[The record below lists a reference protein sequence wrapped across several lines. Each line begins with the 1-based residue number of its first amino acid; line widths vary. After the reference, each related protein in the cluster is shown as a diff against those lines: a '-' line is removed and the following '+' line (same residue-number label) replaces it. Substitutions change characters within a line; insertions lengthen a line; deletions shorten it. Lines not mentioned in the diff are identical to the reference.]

1 MASDGRARAPGPGT
15 GVAGLRALAV
25 LLVSSLA
32 AYLALCRLDAING
45 AGPVLRFLGLM
56 GLLFGLQ
63 ALAFRETRRLGD
75 RRGVLVL
82 VAAGAVL
89 FRLALLPAG
98 LPPGRG
104 LSEAARDLADD
115 LRGERAAYER
125 FQLYDDDLWRYLWDG
140 HVAAHGLNPYRY
152 APADEALDR
161 LAERERSTATDQRPV
176 WADVR
181 DNVNY
186 PEVPTVYPPLA
197 QALFRV
203 SHGLAPGSVLA
214 WKGFVVT
221 FDLLAALLLACG
233 LRAAGRPRTDVLL
246 YAWNPLVVKVFAA
259 SGHVDALMVSALAGT
274 AAAVLGGRRLLGG
287 LGLGLAVAAKLSPI
301 VLVPFLARR
310 LGGRAMALAAGVVAL
325 LYAPYLDAGLSVSR
339 GLSAFAQGW
348 QFNAG
353 PFALLRYLAAQ
364 VTDEPS
370 ALARVVSAAAIVAL
384 LVFLARR
391 DDGEARSFPRVA
403 AHALGGALVL
413 GPAMMPWYLAGV
425 LPLAILAGEAAW
437 VAFSPLVCLS
447 FLVMIDGV
455 ERAGTLL
462 VEYGALATL
471 LVLGA
476 KAGAPRLPSRAR
488 AGGPAMHS
496 LKTALAL
503 AALLGLPALA
513 SAQGSRS
520 IEEPP
525 RTEFHTLSILRSVNG
540 VLLEADEEEGTIL
553 LQVGLKEEERAVFK
567 VHSKIRLSAD
577 KKSAL
582 GGRKKLVLADFPLSQ
597 PVKVTFRTTDLMAVE
612 MRLLKLGK

>member
-1 MASDGRARAPGPGT
+1 MTSDARADAPGPET
-15 GVAGLRALAV
+15 GVAGSGSLAV

-32 AYLALCRLDAING
+32 AYLALNRLDAVNG

-56 GLLFGLQ
+56 GLLFVLQ
-63 ALAFRETRRLGD
+63 ALSFRETRRLGD
-75 RRGVLVL
+75 RRGVLGL

-104 LSEAARDLADD
+104 LSESARDLADD

-140 HVAAHGLNPYRY
+140 HVAAHGVNPYRY
-152 APADEALDR
+152 APADDALDG
-161 LAERERSTATDQRPV
+161 LAERERSPVTDERTV
-176 WADVR
+176 WSDVR

-186 PEVPTVYPPLA
+186 PEIPTVYPPLA
-197 QALFRV
+197 QALFRL
-203 SHGLAPGSVLA
+203 SHALAPGSVLA
-214 WKGFVVT
+214 WKALVVT
-221 FDLLAALLLACG
+221 LDLLAALLLACG
-233 LRAAGRPRTDVLL
+233 LRAAGRPRTDVVL
-246 YAWNPLVVKVFAA
+246 YAWNPLVVKVFAG
-259 SGHVDALMVSALAGT
+259 SGHVDALMVAALAAA
-274 AAAVLGGRRLLGG
+274 AAAVLGERRLLGG

-325 LYAPYLDAGLSVSR
+325 LYAPYLGAGVAVSG
-339 GLSAFAQGW
+339 GLSAFAHGW

-353 PFALLRYLAAQ
+353 PFALLRHLAGR
-364 VTDEPS
+364 VSDEPS
-370 ALARVVSAAAIVAL
+370 TLARALSAAAIVAL

-413 GPAMMPWYLAGV
+413 GPAVMPWYLAGV

-437 VAFSPLVCLS
+437 LGFAPLVCLS

-471 LVLGA
+471 LVFRS
-476 KAGAPRLPSRAR
+476 KAGGRHLRPKAR
-488 AGGPAMHS
+488 AGGPAMQAF
-496 LKTALAL
+496 KAALAL
-503 AALLGLPALA
+503 TALLGLPALA

-520 IEEPP
+520 VGEPP
-525 RTEFHTLSILRSVNG
+525 RTEFETLSILRSVNG
-540 VLLEADEEEGTIL
+540 VLLEANQEERTIL
-553 LQVGLKEEERAVFK
+553 LQVGPEEEERVVFK
-567 VHSKIRLSAD
+567 VHTKIRLSAE

-582 GGRKKLVLADFPLSQ
+582 GGRKSLVLGDFPPSQ

-612 MRLLKLGK
+612 MRLLKPGK